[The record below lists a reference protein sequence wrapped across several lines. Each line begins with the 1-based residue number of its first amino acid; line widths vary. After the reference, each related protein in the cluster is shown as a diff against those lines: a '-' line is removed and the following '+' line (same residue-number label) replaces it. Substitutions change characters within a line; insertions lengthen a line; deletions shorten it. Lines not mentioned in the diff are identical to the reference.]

1 MKSYISKDN
10 KIMGGVPVIKDSRV
24 AISSIIHLMAR
35 GKTIEEITTLYYP
48 FLKKYNLKKAL
59 QEHAEKVKDY

>member
-10 KIMGGVPVIKDSRV
+10 KIMGGVPVIRGTRV
-24 AISSIIHLMAR
+24 AISSIINLLAR

-48 FLKKYNLKKAL
+48 FLKKSNLKKAL
-59 QEHAEKVKDY
+59 MD